1 MQHLVALLRDAG
13 NMLIFT
19 GAGISTHSGIPDYRG
34 PHGIWKKKKPIYFQD
49 FMAGEEARLAYWEY
63 KLEGW
68 DAFRDARPNAVHQAI
83 VALEQAGKLHMVV
96 TQNIDGLHAA
106 AGTSEQK
113 LIELHGTNRLIE
125 CLQCGERSEP
135 EPHFERFRAERTVP
149 LCHCGG
155 ILKPATIMFGQ
166 SLNTRDLERAH
177 DAAVASDLVLSLGS
191 TLSVYPASTIPLIAA
206 RRKIPYVIIN
216 QGETDHDHLAE
227 LTLRFDADV
236 ADVLPAAVQA
246 CLS

>member
-1 MQHLVALLRDAG
+1 MQHLVALLSEAEKI
-13 NMLIFT
+13 LIFT

-34 PHGIWKKKKPIYFQD
+34 PHGLWKKKKPIYYQD
-49 FMAGEEARLAYWEY
+49 FMASEEARLAYWDY

-68 DAFRDARPNAVHQAI
+68 DAFRNARPNTIHEAI
-83 VALEQAGKLHMVV
+83 VALEQAGKLQMVV

-106 AGTSEQK
+106 AGTSENK

-125 CLQCGERSEP
+125 CLQCGERTDP
-135 EPHFERFRAERTVP
+135 EPHFERFREQREVP

-155 ILKPATIMFGQ
+155 LLKPATIMFGQ
-166 SLNTRDLERAH
+166 SLNTADLERAH

-206 RRKIPYVIIN
+206 RRKIPYIIIN
-216 QGETDHDHLAE
+216 LGETDHDHLAE
-227 LTLRFDADV
+227 LTLRFEADV
-236 ADVLPAAVQA
+236 ADVFPPAVHA
-246 CLS
+246 CL